1 MKIWLTS
8 FVYEDEEYPGPRI
21 FAETELKAKFL
32 CEMQGLTLAG
42 QLKLMDEYEFSL
54 DTLERD
60 ENTVL
65 H

>member
-8 FVYEDEEYPGPRI
+8 FVYQDEEYSGPRI

-32 CEMQGLTLAG
+32 CEMQGLMLEG
-42 QLKLMDEYEFSL
+42 QLKMIHEYEFVL
-54 DTLERD
+54 DSFERD